1 MTSALAPHH
10 LRQRVGRLLE
20 DRARRSTWDAR
31 AAVVLLESLARLP
44 IGSAYFHHVA
54 GILHAAAGRHARAV
68 ACQERALRAGPG
80 RHAAAMHGRRGMS
93 EFRLG
98 EHAAAEASFRGAIE
112 TGDPRASGYW
122 LGLVQAMT
130 RLGRRTEAER
140 ALVDAALAV
149 PGVDGRPG
157 VPLAWYIFEGGWGR
171 DSLAD
176 DLGEV
181 VRRYPGAEEPMI
193 SLSLMENARGR
204 IAEGTDLMQRAAALH
219 WPFPGAAGSTSAC
232 AIARKE
238 PAFILVGQPKAGTSA
253 VFECLA
259 THEYADP
266 PLLKEPQFW
275 SDRYECGREWYRAVF
290 PPLSHRPH
298 AKTFEASVGC
308 FTHPLAAR
316 RISEHAPGTRIIVI
330 LRDSV
335 ARVHSEYQ
343 LYWRLGAERRPWD
356 EIVDTELS
364 RFPTCPLDPD
374 EIRPAD
380 RMQSFLMRGAAL
392 PHLRRWVACFP
403 QEQLLVLRHRDLVVE
418 PEATLA
424 RICRFVD
431 IPVKPGLG
439 PQRGNEGFYEPM
451 AAATQGRLQ
460 PWYEA
465 HDRALDDFLIG
476 LRGSAGR
483 AST

>member
-219 WPFPGAAGSTSAC
+219 WPFPGAAGSRSSKVE
-232 AIARKE
+232 IA
-238 PAFILVGQPKAGTSA
+238 A
-253 VFECLA
+253 
-259 THEYADP
+259 
-266 PLLKEPQFW
+266 W
-275 SDRYECGREWYRAVF
+275 
-290 PPLSHRPH
+290 
-298 AKTFEASVGC
+298 
-308 FTHPLAAR
+308 R
-316 RISEHAPGTRIIVI
+316 RITLDITIRDDKGDITDRVITGHAPRG
-330 LRDSV
+330 
-335 ARVHSEYQ
+335 
-343 LYWRLGAERRPWD
+343 G
-356 EIVDTELS
+356 
-364 RFPTCPLDPD
+364 
-374 EIRPAD
+374 
-380 RMQSFLMRGAAL
+380 GAAPRASRVADVDGL
-392 PHLRRWVACFP
+392 PHREV
-403 QEQLLVLRHRDLVVE
+403 
-418 PEATLA
+418 
-424 RICRFVD
+424 
-431 IPVKPGLG
+431 
-439 PQRGNEGFYEPM
+439 GFE
-451 AAATQGRLQ
+451 L
-460 PWYEA
+460 
-465 HDRALDDFLIG
+465 H
-476 LRGSAGR
+476 
-483 AST
+483 